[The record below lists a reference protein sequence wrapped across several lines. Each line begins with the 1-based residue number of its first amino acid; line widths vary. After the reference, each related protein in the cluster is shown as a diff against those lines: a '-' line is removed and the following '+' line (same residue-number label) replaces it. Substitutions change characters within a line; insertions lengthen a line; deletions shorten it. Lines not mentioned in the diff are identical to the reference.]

1 MARAA
6 RGPERLDFWQSNGSH
21 VLWPQEKTMLRTTA
35 LALSL
40 AIGVLLAQGAS
51 AMSLRELRTLE
62 KNEKQG
68 EVYALYYLVGVLE
81 GALEAQAKTVRL
93 GAKPNFCL
101 LGRRLEP
108 RMARELFDTELR
120 RQADLYEA
128 DMPAQL
134 VLLNALGTVYSCN

>member
-1 MARAA
+1 MFRWL
-6 RGPERLDFWQSNGSH
+6 P
-21 VLWPQEKTMLRTTA
+21 

-40 AIGVLLAQGAS
+40 AFGLLVAHSAS

-62 KNEKQG
+62 KNEKPG
-68 EVYALYYLVGVLE
+68 DVYALYYLVGAME
-81 GALEAQAKTVRL
+81 GALESHAKAVRM
-93 GAKPNFCL
+93 GAKPSICL

-108 RMARELFDTELR
+108 RMARELFDSELR

-134 VLLNALGTVYSCN
+134 VMVNALATVYPCN